1 MLRHVFTYGL
11 SLSVLLGAWLMQAC
25 SAVDDTKP
33 DNLLPEETMVN
44 ILTDIHL
51 AEARVGQMGLRSVDS
66 SNIVYNRLEKQIF
79 RKYKLDTAQ
88 YNASYRY
95 YSTHPREMEAVYKE
109 ITGRL
114 QKKLDAAKK
123 PTKL

>member
-1 MLRHVFTYGL
+1 M
-11 SLSVLLGAWLMQAC
+11 SVLLTGWLLQAC

-33 DNLLPEETMVN
+33 ENLLPEETMVS

-51 AEARVGQMGLRSVDS
+51 TEARVMQMGLRSVDS

-114 QKKLDAAKK
+114 QKKLDTARKT
-123 PTKL
+123 TKL

>member
-1 MLRHVFTYGL
+1 MLRYVLNSGL
-11 SLSVLLGAWLMQAC
+11 SFVLLGVWLLQAC

-33 DNLLPEETMVN
+33 ENLLPEETMVN
-44 ILTDIHL
+44 VLTDIHL
-51 AEARVGQMGLRSVDS
+51 TEARVGQMGLRSIDS

-114 QKKLDAAKK
+114 QKNLDSARKT
-123 PTKL
+123 TKL